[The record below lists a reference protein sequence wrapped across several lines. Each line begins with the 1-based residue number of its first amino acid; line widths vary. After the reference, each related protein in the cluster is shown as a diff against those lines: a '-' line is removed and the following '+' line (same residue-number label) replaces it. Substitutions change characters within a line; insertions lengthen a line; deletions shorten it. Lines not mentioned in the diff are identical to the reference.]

1 MRIIMEKNKDA
12 NAIPTGTA
20 AIRLLGSQ
28 AGTAFPVPADW
39 KIKNIRLDR
48 TPEGHVVVTLCD
60 K

>member
-1 MRIIMEKNKDA
+1 MEKNKDA